1 MKTSLKYLAG
11 VSFLTLALIGCGKK
25 EKPESEQIKTKA
37 PTEEVATP
45 EVAPR
50 PLIDC
55 DSPNIKNNVVSAV
68 GDEMLQNAL
77 SQVKG
82 KNLEQ
87 QLKSRLATTGI
98 EIQNA
103 VYENGE
109 CHADLHVVLSEQDVN
124 FINKTL
130 AKERVASLEE
140 QAIESGVALVGA
152 NRLVS
157 KFTFNVDG
165 EAVSIDTQNPIFAIA
180 SKVLAK
186 AATAINSENRTTA
199 RRDNNNAGHQTHIVP
214 PPNVPIRQA
223 PQPQPI
229 PQIQQQS
236 RPPRPENAILQDD
249 DVPKNERQAD
259 TVQQVEKTPSEK
271 PATKADKPAETA
283 TKTESKP
290 TESKKQHTH
299 NDNTEVTIVEGDD
312 TY

>member
-11 VSFLTLALIGCGKK
+11 ISFLALALAGCGKK
-25 EKPESEQIKTKA
+25 EKPEPEQTKA
-37 PTEEVATP
+37 KAQTQEVAEP

-50 PLIDC
+50 PLVEC
-55 DSPNIKNNVVSAV
+55 DSATIKNDAVSAV
-68 GDEMLQNAL
+68 GDELLQSAL
-77 SQVKG
+77 AQVKG
-82 KNLEQ
+82 KSLEQ
-87 QLKSRLATTGI
+87 QLRSRLAATGI

-109 CHADLHVVLSEQDVN
+109 CHADLHIVLSEQDVN

-140 QAIESGVALVGA
+140 QAIEAGVALVGT

-157 KFTFNVDG
+157 KFTFNADG
-165 EAVSIDTQNPIFAIA
+165 EAVSIDKQNPIFAIA

-199 RRDNNNAGHQTHIVP
+199 RRDNHGTVQPNIVP

-229 PQIQQQS
+229 PQPQPQS

-249 DVPKNERQAD
+249 DVPKNERQAEA
-259 TVQQVEKTPSEK
+259 VEQSGNASDEK
-271 PATKADKPAETA
+271 PAKADKPVQAPA
-283 TKTESKP
+283 KTENKP
-290 TESKKQHTH
+290 AEVKKQHTH
-299 NDNTEVTIVEGDD
+299 DDNTEVTIVEGND